1 MFTWVRSSGAGM
13 TLTISEGALTLNSAA
28 AARFQDVRYVMVGI
42 DKEHGQIALKPVT
55 RRMQE
60 QGTIP
65 AEALY
70 RISVGK
76 GYARVTSKGVIQQLR
91 ECFSCSFDNTKLPA
105 HYDEEEDMLIAQC
118 IKGGDV
124 R

>member
-1 MFTWVRSSGAGM
+1 MGAFLRSRDDADHQRGRADA
-13 TLTISEGALTLNSAA
+13 EQ
-28 AARFQDVRYVMVGI
+28 R
-42 DKEHGQIALKPVT
+42 T

-65 AEALY
+65 ADALY

-76 GYARVTSKGVIQQLR
+76 GYARVTSKGLIQQLR
-91 ECFSCSFDNTKLPA
+91 ECFSCPFDNTKLPA